1 MNDQLNDTQFADY
14 HGHGWN
20 FRAIFKRDREG
31 ALLDAEGNEVSDDNP
46 EKFSEAV
53 HMSSIHLDVGMH
65 CSDCHFS
72 QDSHGSGHIT
82 GEVMAGIEIRC
93 VDCHGSAKELPTL
106 VTSGPAAPP
115 KGNDLSLIRNP
126 DGQKRFEWIGD
137 KLIQRSVVTPGLE
150 WEVSLVKE
158 SVDPNSMSY
167 NEKAAHAKLMSANP
181 DQRWGPAIPA
191 EDLAHKDE
199 EMACYSCHTSW
210 TTSCAGCHLPIQANR
225 LAETK
230 HFEGGISR
238 NLATYNPQVARDQM
252 FQLGKHGDI
261 KDGIIAPVR
270 SSSALVLSSQNAN
283 RERIYLQQPPVAA
296 SGFSSQAFAPHYP
309 HTVRKT
315 ETKTCDDC
323 HLSAD
328 NDNNAIM
335 AQLLLLGTNFVNFIG
350 GHVWAGGDGEVE
362 GIRVTELD
370 EPQAVLG
377 SYLHRYAYPDWYQDH
392 LDANRELQISSR
404 NRSGPVGCL
413 QARGE
418 YLYVAEGRKGMQVY
432 DVANIAN
439 KGFSQRIIK
448 APFSPLGHDTHIGSE
463 NATCVALPTNQPIHP
478 DRNQG
483 DLMRVTNREQP
494 FHPIYNYALI
504 TDAEEG
510 LILTDVN
517 TLSDG
522 EFRNNFLNR
531 ALTWNPDGK
540 LDGASYLKI
549 AGYYV
554 YVTTPD
560 AILVLNL
567 DDPLQPEI
575 AAEIPIAQARG
586 LEVQFRYLFVTSVKG
601 FHVVDVTH
609 PDKPAVV
616 REAFRPLED
625 AWRVYVA
632 RTYAYI
638 AAGSNGLVIMDV
650 TKPEE
655 PSELTRFTANGQL
668 NDARDVIV
676 GSTNASLFAYV
687 ADGQNGLK
695 VLQLTSP
702 ESQPR
707 FYGFSPEPRPELI
720 ATYPSRTSL
729 NALSKGL
736 DRDRGVDETGGQ
748 IAVFGRLGS
757 RPFTLE
763 EMQRLYL
770 DDEGNPW
777 FVEKDKAID
786 QP

>member
-1 MNDQLNDTQFADY
+1 
-14 HGHGWN
+14 
-20 FRAIFKRDREG
+20 
-31 ALLDAEGNEVSDDNP
+31 
-46 EKFSEAV
+46 
-53 HMSSIHLDVGMH
+53 MH
-65 CSDCHFS
+65 QS
-72 QDSHGSGHIT
+72 
-82 GEVMAGIEIRC
+82 
-93 VDCHGSAKELPTL
+93 
-106 VTSGPAAPP
+106 
-115 KGNDLSLIRNP
+115 
-126 DGQKRFEWIGD
+126 
-137 KLIQRSVVTPGLE
+137 
-150 WEVSLVKE
+150 
-158 SVDPNSMSY
+158 
-167 NEKAAHAKLMSANP
+167 
-181 DQRWGPAIPA
+181 
-191 EDLAHKDE
+191 
-199 EMACYSCHTSW
+199 
-210 TTSCAGCHLPIQANR
+210 
-225 LAETK
+225 
-230 HFEGGISR
+230 
-238 NLATYNPQVARDQM
+238 
-252 FQLGKHGDI
+252 
-261 KDGIIAPVR
+261 R

-315 ETKTCDDC
+315 ETKTCNDC
-323 HLSAD
+323 HLSEA

-335 AQLLLLGTNFVNFIG
+335 AQLLLLGTNFVNFVG

-418 YLYVAEGRKGMQVY
+418 YLYVAEGKKGMQVY

-478 DRNQG
+478 ARNQG

-522 EFRNNFLNR
+522 EFRNNFLDR
-531 ALTWNPDGK
+531 ALTWNPDGR
-540 LDGASYLKI
+540 LDGTSYLKI
-549 AGYYV
+549 AGYHV

-560 AILVLNL
+560 AVLVLNL
-567 DDPLQPEI
+567 DDPLNPEI
-575 AAEIPIAQARG
+575 AAEIPISGARG
-586 LEVQFRYLFVTSVKG
+586 LEVQFRYLFVTSSEG

-609 PDKPAVV
+609 PAKPVV
-616 REAFRPLED
+616 VEDAFRPLDD

-632 RTYAYI
+632 RTYAYV
-638 AAGSNGLVIMDV
+638 AAGNDGLVIMDV
-650 TKPEE
+650 TKPEA

-702 ESQPR
+702 DSQPR

-736 DRDRGVDETGGQ
+736 ERDRGVDETGGQ

-770 DDEGNPW
+770 DDEGKPW
-777 FVEKDKAID
+777 FVNEKQGLGTRPDPIRRLQLTYRCSLNHFTISTSEVMRFSVLR